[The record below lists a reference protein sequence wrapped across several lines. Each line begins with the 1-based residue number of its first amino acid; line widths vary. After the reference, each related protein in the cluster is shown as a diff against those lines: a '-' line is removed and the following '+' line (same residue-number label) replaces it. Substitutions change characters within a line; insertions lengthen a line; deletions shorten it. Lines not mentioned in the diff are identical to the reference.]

1 MLNLS
6 DVIRPNQTWMAIFCK
21 SGKEELG
28 PVTMVYDIHTKTVF
42 HSCRPESMPVFSVL
56 WTTHLAQL

>member
-42 HSCRPESMPVFSVL
+42 HSCRPESMSSRAPTV
-56 WTTHLAQL
+56 HDGKPK